1 MLVERRP
8 NDNTMDGARLAKA
21 LDAPVW
27 RDADTPVVTNVDA
40 MVHREAS
47 GWEDLL
53 LAQLC
58 TPVRWRQSVAALVEE
73 GVTKLIE
80 LGPGNVLTGLAKRC
94 APDARALS
102 VSTPDDLVGLVED
115 LAGPGPYQGRIG
127 EHVAIDARLVLAPT
141 AGVFQRHTH
150 HEHGALVEPGAVVGH
165 VGDEPVHSAFAGRF
179 AGFLALDLERVTPS
193 QPVAWL
199 AVDGA

>member
-1 MLVERRP
+1 MA
-8 NDNTMDGARLAKA
+8 GARDRLAKA

-27 RDADTPVVTNVDA
+27 RGADTPSSPTSTPWSTG
-40 MVHREAS
+40 RRRGGRTCS
-47 GWEDLL
+47 

-80 LGPGNVLTGLAKRC
+80 LGPATSRPAC
-94 APDARALS
+94 ALRPDARALS
-102 VSTPDDLVGLVED
+102 VSTPDDLVGLVEGP
-115 LAGPGPYQGRIG
+115 AGPGPYRGRIG